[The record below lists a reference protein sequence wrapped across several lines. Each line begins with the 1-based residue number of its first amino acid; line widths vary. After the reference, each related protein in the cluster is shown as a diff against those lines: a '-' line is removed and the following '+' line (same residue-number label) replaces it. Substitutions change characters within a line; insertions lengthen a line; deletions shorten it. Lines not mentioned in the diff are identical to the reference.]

1 MDVSSGFGVCV
12 CDYVGVSILK
22 GWLLC
27 PKCDQGLVEN
37 WQVAGQLRKT
47 YAHLLIQVLI
57 KSVML
62 IEPAN
67 FTSAC
72 PGEKADMKYIR

>member
-1 MDVSSGFGVCV
+1 MLVLVVVVVVLVVVVMVSAVVLVFVFVIMLGF
-12 CDYVGVSILK
+12 S
-22 GWLLC
+22 
-27 PKCDQGLVEN
+27 
-37 WQVAGQLRKT
+37 

-62 IEPAN
+62 IEPPN